1 MNLITIDI
9 AGFRGKLS
17 DYLTLVSM
25 GRAVVSVVNG
35 KSGKEVARLVS
46 SVTSTSVIDARV
58 KELEKL
64 AGFASKEPDTSRK
77 AFRRM
82 SVNEIRRLK
91 SGKIL

>member
-1 MNLITIDI
+1 MNLITVDI

-46 SVTSTSVIDARV
+46 SVSSKSSIDARV

-64 AGFASKEPDTSRK
+64 AGFASKEPRALRN
-77 AFRRM
+77 AFKRM
-82 SVNEIRRLK
+82 SRAEIKKLRTL
-91 SGKIL
+91 